1 LLENIGD
8 CNDKLRKITGVE
20 RERCNGRVTVVV
32 RWCLEYIERVV
43 RVFSECWCSFER
55 LEDETKEH
63 ICKYCC
69 CLTDTFVQFVAES
82 HVQKEEL
89 VAAAG
94 EDRCPP
100 TVSLLCAWKDFLI
113 IAAKHLPF
121 ELTPQQKYFLA
132 DDAREALIQELE
144 NMGNLKSIVVLA
156 ELCLIL
162 ATKWERYEHVRCPHL
177 RPLPRKFVDRSGV

>member
-1 LLENIGD
+1 M
-8 CNDKLRKITGVE
+8 
-20 RERCNGRVTVVV
+20 
-32 RWCLEYIERVV
+32 
-43 RVFSECWCSFER
+43 
-55 LEDETKEH
+55 ET
-63 ICKYCC
+63 
-69 CLTDTFVQFVAES
+69 FAQFVAGS

-94 EDRCPP
+94 VDRYPP

-121 ELTPQQKYFLA
+121 ELMPQQKYFLA

-144 NMGNLKSIVVLA
+144 NMGNMKSIVVLA

-162 ATKWERYEHVRCPHL
+162 ATKWERYERVSRPHL
-177 RPLPRKFVDRSGV
+177 RPLPRRSVDRSSV